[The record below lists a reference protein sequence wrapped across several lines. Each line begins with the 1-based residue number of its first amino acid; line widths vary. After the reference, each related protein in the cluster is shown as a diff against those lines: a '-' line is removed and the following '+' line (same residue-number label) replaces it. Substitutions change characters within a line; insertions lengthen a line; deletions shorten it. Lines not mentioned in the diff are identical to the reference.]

1 MWLFLFL
8 FFFPAVAVGSLF
20 PKLAAM
26 DILAITSVLC
36 QFFQDIILGVFCA
49 SAIETTD
56 ITLIIFSL
64 K

>member
-1 MWLFLFL
+1 
-8 FFFPAVAVGSLF
+8 
-20 PKLAAM
+20 M